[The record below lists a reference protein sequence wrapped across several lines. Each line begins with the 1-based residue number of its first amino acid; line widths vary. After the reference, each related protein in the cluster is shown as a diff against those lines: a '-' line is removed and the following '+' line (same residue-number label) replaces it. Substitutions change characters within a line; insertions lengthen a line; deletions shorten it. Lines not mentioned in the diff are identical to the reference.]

1 MDNKIL
7 KKIDERL
14 SRLEEAIFARG
25 PKSRSKLDQSGH
37 SKPSHFK
44 GATGGVR
51 LLISKN
57 FFGQKK
63 PLAGVRAALA
73 ENGYHYSLQAVDV
86 ALRRQA
92 SRTGPLTVLKE
103 HGKNFYV
110 NRK

>member
-1 MDNKIL
+1 MDNKTL

-14 SRLEEAIFARG
+14 SRLEEAVFAPG
-25 PKSRSKLDQSGH
+25 AQSRCKLDQSGH

-44 GATGGVR
+44 GATGGIR

-63 PLAGVRAALA
+63 PLAAVRAALTQ
-73 ENGYHYSLQAVDV
+73 NGCHYSLQAVDV
-86 ALRRQA
+86 ALRRHA

-103 HGKNFYV
+103 RAKNFYV